1 MIGESVLIMLS
12 RFPYNF
18 ASHLHKNSQRT
29 ESSKEIYEV
38 VEVQPNQA
46 EDCVTESVPVICK
59 DKSMK
64 QSPHHE
70 KETEPEENP
79 ECSVFFNNGLKE
91 IKSDGESKQVEK
103 EQSKN
108 EIR

>member
-1 MIGESVLIMLS
+1 MLS

-46 EDCVTESVPVICK
+46 EDCVTESVPVICE
-59 DKSMK
+59 DKSVK
-64 QSPHHE
+64 QSPQHE
-70 KETEPEENP
+70 EETKPEESP
-79 ECSVFFNNGLKE
+79 ESSVLFHNRLKE
-91 IKSDGESKQVEK
+91 IKSNGETKKV
-103 EQSKN
+103 
-108 EIR
+108 